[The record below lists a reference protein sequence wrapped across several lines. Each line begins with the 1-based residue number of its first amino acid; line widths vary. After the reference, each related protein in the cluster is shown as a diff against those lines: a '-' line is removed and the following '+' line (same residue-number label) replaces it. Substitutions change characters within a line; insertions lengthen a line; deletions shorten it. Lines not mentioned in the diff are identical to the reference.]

1 VDVILSS
8 QVQAHGTACRSL
20 AEKGIAMNSSYRSNA
35 LRNLRDAL
43 ASVDEREVILLYA
56 HRIEKLIY
64 DIEQNQSLSFGYL
77 HHRITGASSTPSG
90 IPSDLKISGEEIH
103 HDLRL
108 LVEDLTEQVGLT
120 ADEIVEPVYTV
131 HSLSEHLKVSSKT
144 ISRWRNNGLVSRKI
158 VINGRKR
165 VAFTNSSVE
174 TFIANNRAKVSRGER
189 FSQLTDS
196 ERQEILQH
204 GRQLAA
210 TGACPSE
217 TARRLADHFK
227 RSIETIRYTLKRY
240 DTDNPTDAIFPR
252 ARGKLSLESKRSI
265 FHRFNEGTSIAMLA
279 RQFNRTTSTI
289 HRIINEMRRVA
300 ILELPL
306 DYMPSD
312 EFSRRGAEKRIMAPI
327 PDPETPPRRTRAPK
341 DLPSY
346 LSALYEVPILTR
358 AQEQHLFRKYNY
370 TKYRAEKLRIQF
382 EKTGDSSLM
391 DEIESWWGIVVQL
404 KQVIIR
410 SNLRLVVS
418 IAKRHMKA
426 TEDFFT
432 LVSDGNM
439 SLIRAAEKFN
449 YALGNKFSTYASW
462 AIMKNFA
469 RTIPNEFRHRDRFR
483 TSLEEAFVMQNDSRT
498 SRQQLELE
506 DEHRKLAINSILTQ
520 LDDREQKIIIS
531 RFGLTPG
538 REPQTLQQVGEEI
551 GVTKERVRQ
560 IEAKALKKL
569 RREATTEHL
578 ELIDI

>member
-1 VDVILSS
+1 
-8 QVQAHGTACRSL
+8 
-20 AEKGIAMNSSYRSNA
+20 M
-35 LRNLRDAL
+35 
-43 ASVDEREVILLYA
+43 
-56 HRIEKLIY
+56 
-64 DIEQNQSLSFGYL
+64 
-77 HHRITGASSTPSG
+77 
-90 IPSDLKISGEEIH
+90 
-103 HDLRL
+103 
-108 LVEDLTEQVGLT
+108 
-120 ADEIVEPVYTV
+120 
-131 HSLSEHLKVSSKT
+131 
-144 ISRWRNNGLVSRKI
+144 
-158 VINGRKR
+158 
-165 VAFTNSSVE
+165 
-174 TFIANNRAKVSRGER
+174 
-189 FSQLTDS
+189 
-196 ERQEILQH
+196 
-204 GRQLAA
+204 
-210 TGACPSE
+210 
-217 TARRLADHFK
+217 
-227 RSIETIRYTLKRY
+227 
-240 DTDNPTDAIFPR
+240 
-252 ARGKLSLESKRSI
+252 
-265 FHRFNEGTSIAMLA
+265 
-279 RQFNRTTSTI
+279 
-289 HRIINEMRRVA
+289 
-300 ILELPL
+300 ELPL

-346 LSALYEVPILTR
+346 LSALYEVAILTR

-391 DEIESWWGIVVQL
+391 EEIESWWETVVQL

-506 DEHRKLAINSILTQ
+506 DEHRKLAISSILTQ

-538 REPQTLQQVGEEI
+538 HEPQTLQQVGEEI

-578 ELIDI
+578 ELIEI

>member
-1 VDVILSS
+1 
-8 QVQAHGTACRSL
+8 
-20 AEKGIAMNSSYRSNA
+20 MNSSYRSNA

-43 ASVDEREVILLYA
+43 ASIDDREVVLLYA
-56 HRIEKLIY
+56 NRIEKLIY
-64 DIEQNQSLSFGYL
+64 DIDHSQSSSFGYL
-77 HHRITGASSTPSG
+77 YSRITGSSSTPSG
-90 IPSDLKISGEEIH
+90 ISSGLKIAGDEIH

-108 LVEDLTEQVGLT
+108 LVEDLTEHVCLT
-120 ADEIVEPVYTV
+120 AEEIVEPVYTV
-131 HSLSEHLKVSSKT
+131 QTLSDHLKVSSKT

-158 VINGRKR
+158 VIQGRKR
-165 VAFTNSSVE
+165 VAFTKSSVE
-174 TFIANNRAKVSRGER
+174 TFITNNRDKVSRGER

-196 ERQEILQH
+196 ERLEILQH
-204 GRQLAA
+204 ARQLAT

-217 TARRLADHFK
+217 TARRLADHFN

-240 DTDNPTDAIFPR
+240 DTDNPADAIFPR
-252 ARGKLSLESKRSI
+252 ARGKLSLDSKRSI
-265 FHRFNEGTSIAMLA
+265 FQRFAGGTSVAMLA

-289 HRIINEMRRVA
+289 HRVINEMRRVA
-300 ILELPL
+300 IMELPL

-327 PDPETPPRRTRAPK
+327 PEPETAPRRTRAPK
-341 DLPSY
+341 ELPSY
-346 LSALYEVPILTR
+346 LSALYEVPLLTR
-358 AQEQHLFRKYNY
+358 VQEQHLFRKYNY
-370 TKYRAEKLRIQF
+370 TKYRASKLRLQF

-391 DEIESWWGIVVQL
+391 DEIEAWWESAVDL

-449 YALGNKFSTYASW
+449 YSLGNKFSTYASW

-483 TSLEEAFVMQNDSRT
+483 TSLEEAFVLQDDPRT

-506 DEHRKLAINSILTQ
+506 DEHRKLAVGSILTQ
-520 LDDREQKIIIS
+520 LDDREQRIIIS
-531 RFGLTPG
+531 RFGLVPG

-560 IEAKALKKL
+560 IEAKALRKL

-578 ELIDI
+578 ELIES